1 MCGIFGIVFKS
12 QRQDLGRILVD
23 AGTRLTYRG
32 YDSVG
37 CATVEGANVKDD
49 KIDLRKDAGT
59 IDEVYKKYNFVK
71 MKGIRGMIQL
81 RWATFGRPSKLN
93 AQPFFG
99 CDTNIVGCTNGN
111 IVNTAQLREK
121 YMAEG
126 HTIRSWNDGE
136 ILIHVIEKYYNDS
149 KDMKKAIMLST
160 KELHGD
166 YAYAVTTT
174 YDNTMYTVKKG
185 SSLYLGVGK
194 DFVCC
199 SSDLPSILPL
209 TRMIVTLNDNEFVE
223 FSWDKYAI
231 YNLTDGSPIKRK
243 PVKSE
248 FDIESATKEGYPHFM
263 LKEIHEQPSRV
274 DMLLKV
280 LEESQFVE
288 KFFERLNEKNGRI
301 HAVYFMGSGSSYNA
315 CVTGAYYF
323 NKLAHVPA
331 IPVIAGQFIDLYGN
345 ALTDE
350 SVIVCVSQSG
360 ETKDVINVVNYC
372 KKIEKGTILGM
383 INVLGST
390 LMLNSDVYLPLACD
404 LEVSVPATKT
414 FMNQIVSLYYLAL
427 KLGGERGTVGT
438 RRYEYLMNEL
448 RRLPQIL
455 ETTIKNTDL
464 QCKIIASGLSR
475 YNDCYCLG
483 YGICHGIALEG
494 ALKIKEI
501 TYGHCEGMYS
511 SEFKHGPLSI
521 IDDGYPVIYVTTP
534 EDTNMII
541 SHMNEVACRKGRVIT
556 IAEESTPLRKNSH
569 DYIVVPTSSTML
581 APILNVIPLQL
592 IAYYWSVAKGIN
604 PDQPRNLSKTLTVD

>member
-12 QRQDLGRILVD
+12 QRQDLGRILID
-23 AGTRLTYRG
+23 AGKRLTYRG

-37 CATVEGANVKDD
+37 CAAVEGVDIEDD
-49 KIDLRKDAGT
+49 KIDLRKDTGT
-59 IDEVYKKYNFVK
+59 IDDVSKKYNFAK

-136 ILIHVIEKYYNDS
+136 VLVHAIEKCYNDTR
-149 KDMKKAIMLST
+149 DMKKAIMLSA

-166 YAYAVTTT
+166 YAYVVTTI
-174 YDNTMYTVKKG
+174 YDNTMHTVKKG

-194 DFVCC
+194 DFICC

-223 FSWDKYAI
+223 FTWNKYNI
-231 YNLTDGSPIKRK
+231 YNLADGSLISRK
-243 PVKSE
+243 PVKSQ

-288 KFFERLNEKNGRI
+288 KFFERLNGKSGR
-301 HAVYFMGSGSSYNA
+301 HNMYLMGSGSSYNA

-323 NKLAHVPA
+323 NKLAHMPA

-372 KKIEKGTILGM
+372 KKIERGTILGM

-414 FMNQIVSLYYLAL
+414 FMNQVVSLYYLAL
-427 KLGGERGTVGT
+427 KLGGEKGTVGT
-438 RRYEYLMNEL
+438 RRYEYLMSEL
-448 RRLPQIL
+448 RKLPQIL
-455 ETTIKNTDL
+455 DNTIRTTEL
-464 QCKIIASGLSR
+464 QCKTIASDLAR
-475 YNDCYCLG
+475 HNDSYCLG
-483 YGICHGIALEG
+483 YGVCHGIALEG

-521 IDDGYPVIYVTTP
+521 IDEGYPVIYVTTP

-541 SHMNEVACRKGRVIT
+541 SHMNEVSCRNGRVIT
-556 IAEESTPLRKNSH
+556 IAEESSALRKHSH
-569 DYIVVPTSSTML
+569 DYIMVPTSSTML

-592 IAYYWSVAKGIN
+592 ISYYWSVAKGIN

>member
-1 MCGIFGIVFKS
+1 MCGIFGIVFKNP
-12 QRQDLGRILVD
+12 RQDLGRILIE

-37 CATVEGANVKDD
+37 CATVEGTTIKDD
-49 KIDLRKDAGT
+49 KIDLRKDTGT
-59 IDEVYKKYNFVK
+59 IDEVSKRYNFIK

-81 RWATFGRPSKLN
+81 RWATFGRPSKIN

-99 CDTNIVGCTNGN
+99 CDTNIVGAENGN

-126 HTIRSWNDGE
+126 HAVRSWNDGE
-136 ILIHVIEKYYNDS
+136 ILVHAIEKYYNNS
-149 KDMKKAIMLST
+149 KDMKNSIIQSA
-160 KELHGD
+160 KEMHGD
-166 YAYAVTTT
+166 YSYVVTTI
-174 YDNTMYTVKKG
+174 YDNIMYTVKKG

-209 TRMIVTLNDNEFVE
+209 TKMIVTLNDNEFVE
-223 FSWDKYAI
+223 FSWDRYAI
-231 YNLTDGSPIKRK
+231 YNIIDGSPIKRK

-263 LKEIHEQPSRV
+263 LKEIHEQPSRA

-280 LEESQFVE
+280 LEESRFVE
-288 KFFERLNEKNGRI
+288 KFFERLDGRSGRGDI
-301 HAVYFMGSGSSYNA
+301 YLMGSGSSYNA
-315 CVTGAYYF
+315 CVTGAYF
-323 NKLAHVPA
+323 LNKLAHVPT

-345 ALTDE
+345 TVTDD

-372 KKIEKGTILGM
+372 KKIEKGTILSM

-414 FMNQIVSLYYLAL
+414 FMNQVVALYYLAL
-427 KLGGERGTVGT
+427 KLGGERGIVGK
-438 RRYEYLMNEL
+438 RRYEYLMSEL
-448 RRLPQIL
+448 NRLPQIL
-455 ETTIKNTDL
+455 ENTIRTTEY
-464 QCKIIASGLSR
+464 QCKVIGNDLAKHS
-475 YNDCYCLG
+475 DCYCLG
-483 YGICHGIALEG
+483 YGVCHGIALEG

-521 IDDGYPVIYVTTP
+521 IEERYPVIYVTTP
-534 EDTNMII
+534 EDTNMIV
-541 SHMNEVACRKGRVIT
+541 SHMNEVLCRKGRVIT
-556 IAEESTPLRKNSH
+556 IAEESTTLRKNST
-569 DYIVVPTSSTML
+569 DYIVVPTSSPSL
-581 APILNVIPLQL
+581 APILNIIPLQL
-592 IAYYWSVAKGIN
+592 ISYYWSVARGIN

>member
-1 MCGIFGIVFKS
+1 MCGIFGIVFKN

-23 AGTRLTYRG
+23 AGRRLTYRG

-37 CATVEGANVKDD
+37 CATIEGVNIEDD
-49 KIDLRKDAGT
+49 KIDLRKDTGT
-59 IDEVYKKYNFVK
+59 IDEVYKKYNFIK

-81 RWATFGRPSKLN
+81 RWATFGRPSKIN

-126 HTIRSWNDGE
+126 HTIKSWNDGE
-136 ILIHVIEKYYNDS
+136 ILVHVIEKHYNDS
-149 KDMKKAIMLST
+149 KDMKKAIMLAA

-166 YAYAVTTT
+166 YAYVATTI
-174 YDNTMYTVKKG
+174 YGNVMHTVKKG

-209 TRMIVTLNDNEFVE
+209 TKMIVTLNDNEFVE
-223 FSWDKYAI
+223 FSWDKYTI
-231 YNLTDGSPIKRK
+231 YNLTDGSLIKRLPIK
-243 PVKSE
+243 SQ

-274 DMLLKV
+274 DMLLKI
-280 LEESQFVE
+280 LEESLFVE
-288 KFFERLNEKNGRI
+288 KFFERLNGKNGKNNM
-301 HAVYFMGSGSSYNA
+301 YLMGSGSSYNA
-315 CVTGAYYF
+315 CVTGAYFF
-323 NKLAHVPA
+323 NKLAHMQT
-331 IPVIAGQFIDLYGN
+331 IPVVAGQFIDLYGN
-345 ALTDE
+345 TITDD

-464 QCKIIASGLSR
+464 QCKIIASGLSK

-521 IDDGYPVIYVTTP
+521 VDDGYPVIYVTTP